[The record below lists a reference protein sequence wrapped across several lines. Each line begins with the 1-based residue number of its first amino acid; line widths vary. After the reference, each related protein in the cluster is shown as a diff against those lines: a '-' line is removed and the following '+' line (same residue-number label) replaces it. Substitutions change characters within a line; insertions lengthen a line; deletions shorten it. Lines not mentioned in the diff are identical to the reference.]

1 MKFNDMNTY
10 IMHRLYK
17 LNAFLKSDRLFHLMN
32 DQMLNPKS
40 HSIINIHRFYWINAF
55 FHFRV
60 NTPDSSRYS
69 LLPEDIS
76 VSNFD

>member
-40 HSIINIHRFYWINAF
+40 H
-55 FHFRV
+55 
-60 NTPDSSRYS
+60 
-69 LLPEDIS
+69 
-76 VSNFD
+76 